1 MKEKALHALFSLRKH
16 THISNLSPFLANKL
30 FDAMICPILTY
41 NSEIWGVYTKPDFK
55 SWDSSQI
62 EKAHLQYCKR
72 YLEVSSKASNVAC
85 RAELGKFPLIIAINQ
100 KIINYTLYLHNKEND
115 SIVKQ
120 IFLMSSDLHNTSK
133 NGFYS
138 NVMRMSEYYNLPDFD
153 PTFLTDAKIKHYVS
167 LMQQKYISHWQ
178 HTIRNSKKLEF
189 YNTFKDEYT
198 PSCYLDLTRK
208 LNNRKELVKLR
219 IGNHKLLIETGRYDQ
234 IPRDNRL
241 CPTCKSN
248 QIEDEIH
255 LLFHCTKYCSF
266 RDEFYKKIENQ
277 IPNITQLPPMQ
288 ATKKL
293 MNSDN
298 YYLNTQLMKFILR
311 CLSLRNNLL
320 SNESN
325 VTHT

>member
-1 MKEKALHALFSLRKH
+1 MATCKHSNNNFFQVSRKIKPSFVNKKKIIIH
-16 THISNLSPFLANKL
+16 HISRISVHYF
-30 FDAMICPILTY
+30 C
-41 NSEIWGVYTKPDFK
+41 
-55 SWDSSQI
+55 
-62 EKAHLQYCKR
+62 
-72 YLEVSSKASNVAC
+72 SSKASNVAC

-120 IFLMSSDLHNTSK
+120 IFLMSSDLHNTTK
-133 NGFYS
+133 NSFYS
-138 NVMRMSEYYNLPDFD
+138 NVMRMSEYYNLPVFD
-153 PTFLTDAKIKHYVS
+153 PTFLTDAKIKHYVLS

-234 IPRDNRL
+234 IPRD
-241 CPTCKSN
+241 KSN

-277 IPNITQLPPMQ
+277 IPNITQLPPKQ

-320 SNESN
+320 SNDCN

>member
-1 MKEKALHALFSLRKH
+1 M
-16 THISNLSPFLANKL
+16 
-30 FDAMICPILTY
+30 
-41 NSEIWGVYTKPDFK
+41 
-55 SWDSSQI
+55 
-62 EKAHLQYCKR
+62 
-72 YLEVSSKASNVAC
+72 
-85 RAELGKFPLIIAINQ
+85 
-100 KIINYTLYLHNKEND
+100 
-115 SIVKQ
+115 
-120 IFLMSSDLHNTSK
+120 
-133 NGFYS
+133 
-138 NVMRMSEYYNLPDFD
+138 
-153 PTFLTDAKIKHYVS
+153 
-167 LMQQKYISHWQ
+167 
-178 HTIRNSKKLEF
+178 
-189 YNTFKDEYT
+189 
-198 PSCYLDLTRK
+198 
-208 LNNRKELVKLR
+208 KLR

-241 CPTCKSN
+241 CPTCNSN

-266 RDEFYKKIENQ
+266 KDEFYKKKIENQ

>member
-1 MKEKALHALFSLRKH
+1 MKSGES
-16 THISNLSPFLANKL
+16 IPNL
-30 FDAMICPILTY
+30 
-41 NSEIWGVYTKPDFK
+41 
-55 SWDSSQI
+55 SSQI

-85 RAELGKFPLIIAINQ
+85 RAELGKFPLIVAINQ
-100 KIINYTLYLHNKEND
+100 KIFNYTLYLHNKEND

-133 NGFYS
+133 TGFYS

-241 CPTCKSN
+241 CPTCKSK

-266 RDEFYKKIENQ
+266 RDEFYNKIENQ

-325 VTHT
+325 VAHT

>member
-1 MKEKALHALFSLRKH
+1 
-16 THISNLSPFLANKL
+16 
-30 FDAMICPILTY
+30 
-41 NSEIWGVYTKPDFK
+41 
-55 SWDSSQI
+55 
-62 EKAHLQYCKR
+62 
-72 YLEVSSKASNVAC
+72 
-85 RAELGKFPLIIAINQ
+85 
-100 KIINYTLYLHNKEND
+100 
-115 SIVKQ
+115 
-120 IFLMSSDLHNTSK
+120 
-133 NGFYS
+133 
-138 NVMRMSEYYNLPDFD
+138 MRMRMPDFD

-255 LLFHCTKYCSF
+255 LLFYQSILLNFFFPVIDIRCFFVKYKTSV
-266 RDEFYKKIENQ
+266 
-277 IPNITQLPPMQ
+277 
-288 ATKKL
+288 
-293 MNSDN
+293 
-298 YYLNTQLMKFILR
+298 
-311 CLSLRNNLL
+311 L
-320 SNESN
+320 SNNRFAKED
-325 VTHT
+325 

>member
-1 MKEKALHALFSLRKH
+1 
-16 THISNLSPFLANKL
+16 
-30 FDAMICPILTY
+30 
-41 NSEIWGVYTKPDFK
+41 
-55 SWDSSQI
+55 
-62 EKAHLQYCKR
+62 
-72 YLEVSSKASNVAC
+72 
-85 RAELGKFPLIIAINQ
+85 
-100 KIINYTLYLHNKEND
+100 
-115 SIVKQ
+115 
-120 IFLMSSDLHNTSK
+120 
-133 NGFYS
+133 
-138 NVMRMSEYYNLPDFD
+138 MSEYYNLPDFD

-167 LMQQKYISHWQ
+167 LMQQKYILHWQ

-189 YNTFKDEYT
+189 CNNFKDEYT

-208 LNNRKELVKLR
+208 RNNRKELVKLR

-241 CPTCKSN
+241 CPACKSN

-266 RDEFYKKIENQ
+266 RDEFKKNRE
-277 IPNITQLPPMQ
+277 PNTKHNTITSYASHQ
-288 ATKKL
+288 KI
-293 MNSDN
+293 MNSGN